1 MKIAI
6 IGYGRMGQEIE
17 KRAVS
22 RGHEISLVV
31 DKENSSDLCN
41 EKLQGTDVAIEFS
54 LPSTAFDNIT
64 TCLKSGI
71 PVVSGTT
78 GWLDRY
84 NEVLSLCNKAGG
96 TFMYASNFSIGVN
109 ILFHL
114 NKRLASVMKE
124 FDQYNPTVE
133 EIHHTKKLD
142 APSGTA
148 ITIAADIIAESER
161 FEKWVSGSADSKG
174 GEIPLFS
181 KRVGDV
187 PGIHTVT
194 WLSETD
200 SLTIGHEAFS
210 REGFALGAVFAA
222 EFIQNKKGVYS
233 MKDMLGFSG

>member
-17 KRAVS
+17 KRAVR
-22 RGHEISLVV
+22 RGHEITLIV

-41 EKLQGTDVAIEFS
+41 DKLQGTDVAIEFS
-54 LPSTAFDNIT
+54 FPSTAFDNIT
-64 TCLKSGI
+64 TCIKSGI

-84 NEVLSLCNKAGG
+84 NEVVSLCNEAGG
-96 TFMYASNFSIGVN
+96 TFIYASNFSIGVN

-124 FDQYNPTVE
+124 FEQYNPTVE
-133 EIHHTKKLD
+133 EIHHIKKKD

-148 ITIAADIIAESER
+148 ITIATDIIVESER
-161 FEKWVSGSADSKG
+161 FERWVSGHPGSSE

-187 PGIHTVT
+187 PGNHTVI
-194 WLSETD
+194 WSSETD
-200 SLTIGHEAFS
+200 SLTISHEAFS

-222 EFIQNKKGVYS
+222 EFIQNKKGIYS
-233 MKDMLGFSG
+233 MKDMLGF